1 MHNLVIL
8 KCKFDTF
15 TSSRAAAKVMEED
28 FRMPGLYKKVQNEK
42 KKIVLIN
49 TLEKRKLFE

>member
-1 MHNLVIL
+1 
-8 KCKFDTF
+8 
-15 TSSRAAAKVMEED
+15 MEED

-42 KKIVLIN
+42 KMVLIN